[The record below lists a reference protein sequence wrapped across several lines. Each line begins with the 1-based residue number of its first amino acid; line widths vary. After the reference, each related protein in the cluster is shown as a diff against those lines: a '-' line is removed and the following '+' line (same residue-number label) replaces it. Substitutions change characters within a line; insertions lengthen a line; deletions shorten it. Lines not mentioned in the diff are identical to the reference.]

1 MNETTYR
8 FRFNDT
14 IELDE
19 AESTLHLAIL
29 AAEGLFSEALLRVSF
44 SYRRDDAEHCLH
56 VNGGD
61 EISETV
67 IRIFTSFVIKEF
79 GSTAFTV
86 SSAPRGRPAE
96 ELAMA
101 T

>member
-1 MNETTYR
+1 MHATTYL
-8 FRFNDT
+8 FRFDDAT
-14 IELDE
+14 ELDE

-44 SYRRDDAEHCLH
+44 SYRRDDEAHSLH
-56 VNGGD
+56 ISGGD

-67 IRIFTSFVIKEF
+67 IQIFTSFAIKEF

-86 SSAPRGRPAE
+86 SSSPRGRPTEA
-96 ELAMA
+96 LAMA

>member
-1 MNETTYR
+1 MNAPTYR
-8 FRFNDT
+8 FRFSDVT
-14 IELDE
+14 ELDE

-44 SYRRDDAEHCLH
+44 SYRRDEEEHCLH
-56 VNGGD
+56 INGGN

-67 IRIFTSFVIKEF
+67 VRIFTSFAIKEF

-86 SSAPRGRPAE
+86 SATPSGQPAE
-96 ELAMA
+96 PLTIA

>member
-44 SYRRDDAEHCLH
+44 SYRRDDEGHCLH

-67 IRIFTSFVIKEF
+67 IRIFVSFVIKEF

-86 SSAPRGRPAE
+86 STVTSGQPAE
-96 ELAMA
+96 PLAIA

>member
-1 MNETTYR
+1 MHTTTYHY
-8 FRFNDT
+8 RFNDAT
-14 IELDE
+14 ELDE

-44 SYRRDDAEHCLH
+44 SYHRDDAGHSLLI
-56 VNGGD
+56 NGGD

-67 IRIFTSFVIKEF
+67 VRIFTSFAIKEF
-79 GSTAFTV
+79 GSTAFTI
-86 SSAPRGRPAE
+86 SAKPGARDREP
-96 ELAMA
+96 LAIA

>member
-1 MNETTYR
+1 MTPTTYR
-8 FRFNDT
+8 FRFSDAT
-14 IELDE
+14 ELDE

-29 AAEGLFSEALLRVSF
+29 AAEGLFSEALLRVNF
-44 SYRRDDAEHCLH
+44 SYHRDDDGHCLNF
-56 VNGGD
+56 NGGD

-67 IRIFTSFVIKEF
+67 VRIFTSFAIKEF

-86 SSAPRGRPAE
+86 SATPSGQRAE
-96 ELAMA
+96 PLAIA

>member
-1 MNETTYR
+1 MHATTYL
-8 FRFNDT
+8 FRFDDAT
-14 IELDE
+14 ELDE

-44 SYRRDDAEHCLH
+44 SYHRDDPGHSLLI
-56 VNGGD
+56 NGGE

-67 IRIFTSFVIKEF
+67 VRIFTSFAIKEF
-79 GSTAFTV
+79 GSTAFTI
-86 SSAPRGRPAE
+86 SALPSTRDREP
-96 ELAMA
+96 LAIA

>member
-1 MNETTYR
+1 MTVTNYR
-8 FRFNDT
+8 FRFNDS

-29 AAEGLFSEALLRVSF
+29 AAEGLFSEALLRVNF
-44 SYRRDDAEHCLH
+44 SYERDDVQRGLIID
-56 VNGGD
+56 GGN
-61 EISETV
+61 EISQTV
-67 IRIFTSFVIKEF
+67 VRIFTSFVIKEF

-86 SSAPRGRPAE
+86 SAIPCGQAAE
-96 ELAMA
+96 PLAIA

>member
-1 MNETTYR
+1 MTANTYR

-14 IELDE
+14 IELDD

-44 SYRRDDAEHCLH
+44 SYRRDDAEHCLQI
-56 VNGGD
+56 NGGD

-67 IRIFTSFVIKEF
+67 IRIFTSFAIKEF
-79 GSTAFTV
+79 GSTAFTI
-86 SSAPRGRPAE
+86 SSVPRDRPAE
-96 ELAMA
+96 ALAMA

>member
-1 MNETTYR
+1 MNATTYR
-8 FRFNDT
+8 FRFNSDT
-14 IELDE
+14 DLDE

-29 AAEGLFSEALLRVSF
+29 AAEGIFSEALLRMSF
-44 SYRRDDAEHCLH
+44 TYDRDDAERCLAT
-56 VNGGD
+56 NGGD

-67 IRIFTSFVIKEF
+67 VRIFTSFAIKEF

-86 SSAPRGRPAE
+86 SSTPRSRAPEVVAV
-96 ELAMA
+96 A